1 MPIVAI
7 PLFEESAVAATEP
20 VVLAAGASSV
30 PVTTPKRLLSL
41 DAYRGFVMVLMAT
54 EGLGFQRLLKVKPW
68 GSLQDVLHNSA
79 GWSFWVWLPR
89 AVTMFL
95 ADQLEHRVW
104 AGCTLWDL
112 IQPSFMFIVGTSMVF
127 SFTRRSAQGQNWSE
141 QYRSLSV
148 RCLMLC
154 LIGFLLDSYGQ
165 PAITIQFMRVLQQ
178 IALAS
183 VVAFLFV
190 GKSPIVQIR
199 WAMLILVLHTWLYIV
214 YGLGDWAEIW
224 QRVRSGEAAEIIR
237 NPGEY
242 FSHSL
247 DDVWSWDSRE
257 SNAGRAIDQ
266 AIHAPFARWKY
277 VNFWPVGRN
286 PYAVINA
293 LSSTA
298 TLLFGMACGGLL
310 LCGWTSRKKLLVL
323 TLAGISGLLLG
334 AALSPVICMVK
345 HIWTASFALYAA
357 GWTFLFMA
365 GFYWLIDLRQWRR
378 WCFPGVVVG
387 LNSIAMYVMASPI
400 VDVPVRNCLKP
411 FLDVPLQDFPNL
423 RPILETVLAVTVLWG
438 FCYWLYRR
446 KIFFKV

>member
-1 MPIVAI
+1 
-7 PLFEESAVAATEP
+7 
-20 VVLAAGASSV
+20 
-30 PVTTPKRLLSL
+30 
-41 DAYRGFVMVLMAT
+41 
-54 EGLGFQRLLKVKPW
+54 
-68 GSLQDVLHNSA
+68 
-79 GWSFWVWLPR
+79 
-89 AVTMFL
+89 MFL

-112 IQPSFMFIVGTSMVF
+112 IQPSFMFIVGTSMGF
-127 SFTRRSAQGQNWSE
+127 SFIRRTAQGQTWAE
-141 QYRSLSV
+141 QYRTLSV

-183 VVAFLFV
+183 LVAFLFV
-190 GKSPIVQIR
+190 GKTPMVQLR
-199 WAMLILVLHTWLYIV
+199 WAFLILVLHTWLYVV

-224 QRVRSGEAAEIIR
+224 QKVRSGEAAQVMR
-237 NPGEY
+237 NPGDY

-247 DDVWSWDSRE
+247 VDVWSWDSRE
-257 SNAGRAIDQ
+257 SNVGRAIDN
-266 AIHAPFARWKY
+266 AVHAPFASWKY
-277 VNFWPVGRN
+277 VNVWPVSRN

-298 TLLFGMACGGLL
+298 TLLFGMACGGVLL
-310 LCGWTSRKKLLVL
+310 GGWMPGKKLLVL
-323 TLAGISGLLLG
+323 TLAGIAGLILG
-334 AALSPVICMVK
+334 AGLSPVIYMVK

-365 GFYWLIDLRQWRR
+365 AFYWLIDMRQWRR

-387 LNSIAMYVMASPI
+387 VNSIAMYVMASPI

-411 FLDVPLQDFPNL
+411 FLDVPLRDFPNL
-423 RPILETVLAVTVLWG
+423 RPILETALAVTVLWG